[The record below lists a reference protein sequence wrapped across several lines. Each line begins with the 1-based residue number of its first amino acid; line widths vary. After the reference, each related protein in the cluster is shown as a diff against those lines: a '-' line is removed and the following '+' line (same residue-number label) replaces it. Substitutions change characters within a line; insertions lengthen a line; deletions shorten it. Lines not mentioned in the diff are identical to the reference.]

1 VASDVGDTERRLW
14 SIADQLRANSGL
26 KPSEYSRP
34 VLGLLFL
41 RYADGRFAEAE
52 NLRAQRDLLLPK
64 LISGEIDVSATP
76 LQLEAAE

>member
-1 VASDVGDTERRLW
+1 MASDIGETEGRLW

-41 RYADGRFAEAE
+41 RYADGRFTAVEKQLQPRPGSSWA
-52 NLRAQRDLLLPK
+52 RRPR
-64 LISGEIDVSATP
+64 TP
-76 LQLEAAE
+76 SRRVG